1 MGVIR
6 NIYVFVGKPEVKR
19 AVGSSKRR
27 WEGSI
32 KSPLSLSQAVLLLDF
47 IRRVAGS
54 NPDPAT
60 DHPIVLHVFFFP
72 SVLLVK
78 AGIAP

>member
-1 MGVIR
+1 VHGSDHKCIL
-6 NIYVFVGKPEVKR
+6 FVGKPEVKR

-32 KSPLSLSQAVLLLDF
+32 KSPLSLSQAVLLLDC
-47 IRRVAGS
+47 IRWVAGS

-60 DHPIVLHVFFFP
+60 DHPVVLRVFFFGR
-72 SVLLVK
+72 SS
-78 AGIAP
+78 

>member
-1 MGVIR
+1 MTRMGVIR
-6 NIYVFVGKPEVKR
+6 ILYIFVGKPEVKR

-32 KSPLSLSQAVLLLDF
+32 NSPLSSSQAVLLVDC
-47 IRRVAGS
+47 IRWVAAS

-60 DHPIVLHVFFFP
+60 NHPVVFRGLFRPF
-72 SVLLVK
+72 
-78 AGIAP
+78 